1 MFTPWRAYGTEWTS
15 QRFLEFFLV
24 LNFMQP
30 GALSFIWKKPF
41 LLEMVKNDI
50 CFGSTSK
57 QNALYSKNITMTPM
71 SRIVR
76 VLILGRW
83 RFNGTGKN
91 ASMFACNKLAKC
103 IPIAA
108 GIHEVLWA
116 SLVVSRG
123 KDPEVPACLI

>member
-1 MFTPWRAYGTEWTS
+1 MAKEGTMFTPWRADGTEWTS
-15 QRFLEFFLV
+15 RRFLDFFLV

-57 QNALYSKNITMTPM
+57 QNAIYSKNITMTPM

-76 VLILGRW
+76 VLPRN
-83 RFNGTGKN
+83 FGKM
-91 ASMFACNKLAKC
+91 MF
-103 IPIAA
+103 
-108 GIHEVLWA
+108 
-116 SLVVSRG
+116 
-123 KDPEVPACLI
+123 